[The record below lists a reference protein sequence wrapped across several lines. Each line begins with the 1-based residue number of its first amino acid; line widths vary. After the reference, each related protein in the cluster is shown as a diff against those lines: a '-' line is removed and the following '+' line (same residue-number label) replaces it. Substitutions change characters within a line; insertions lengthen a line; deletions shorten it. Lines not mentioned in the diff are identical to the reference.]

1 MRSAVA
7 ALDHLV
13 LATPDLVATTAWLTD
28 TTGVVASAG
37 GAHVG
42 KGTRNML
49 CSLGHT
55 SYLEIVGP
63 DLDQDDP
70 PAGRPFGIDGL
81 LRPAIVAWAI
91 AVPDMRAALATA
103 RSQGYDPGPA
113 AAMQRRRP
121 DGILLSWQLT
131 ISPSPTIPFL
141 IDWGSSPHP
150 APQAAA
156 GLALVELRARHP
168 EPDVLARKL
177 AALGVTM
184 GVERGAEALL
194 VQLHGPSGTLDF
206 D

>member
-7 ALDHLV
+7 AIDHLV

-28 TTGVVASAG
+28 PTGVVAWAG

-49 CSLGHT
+49 CPLGHT

-91 AVPDMRAALATA
+91 AVPDMRAALAAA
-103 RSQGYDPGPA
+103 RS
-113 AAMQRRRP
+113 
-121 DGILLSWQLT
+121 
-131 ISPSPTIPFL
+131 
-141 IDWGSSPHP
+141 
-150 APQAAA
+150 
-156 GLALVELRARHP
+156 
-168 EPDVLARKL
+168 
-177 AALGVTM
+177 
-184 GVERGAEALL
+184 
-194 VQLHGPSGTLDF
+194 
-206 D
+206 